1 MNYATT
7 ILSAT
12 LLSTA
17 SQASMADS
25 TITHDNPHFGD
36 KGWEVSVGIGVLSAT
51 DTIYQRDDDDYEKGI
66 HIPLNLTWY
75 GERFHFTADE
85 EEGLLLGY
93 TLARNNNWAIDGIL
107 SPRGAGPF
115 DNDLLEDLDDRDI
128 DFHAGVR
135 YTQYGDDNVI
145 KLEASNDISNT
156 HDGFILSASYEQE
169 WQIKNWIITSAAGIG
184 YVSED
189 MIDYYFGVDSSEA
202 TAEFSQY
209 EAEETTITTLSVKA
223 EYPVNENWVF
233 NTQLTH
239 ALLGDEITDSSITT
253 NDDSLSVFTTAM
265 VYQF

>member
-1 MNYATT
+1 MNNSTT
-7 ILSAT
+7 IISAV
-12 LLSTA
+12 LLATV
-17 SQASMADS
+17 SQFSVADA

-51 DTIYQRDDDDYEKGI
+51 DSIYQRDDDDYEKGI
-66 HIPLNLTWY
+66 YIPLDLTWY
-75 GERFHFTADE
+75 GENFHFTADE
-85 EEGLLLGY
+85 KEGLLLGY
-93 TLARNNNWAIDGIL
+93 TLARNNNWALDGIL

-135 YTQYGDDNVI
+135 YTQYGEDNVI
-145 KLEASNDISNT
+145 KLEASKDISNT

-169 WQIKNWIITSAAGIG
+169 WQIKNWIVSGGVGIG

-189 MIDYYFGVDSSEA
+189 MIDYYFGVNNSEA
-202 TAEFSQY
+202 TADFPQY
-209 EAEETTITTLSVKA
+209 DADETTIASISARA

-239 ALLGDEITDSSITT
+239 AFLGDEITDSSITT
-253 NDDSLSVFTTAM
+253 NDDGLTVFTTAM